1 MLRLEK
7 ISKKIG
13 GFLLT
18 DIDLSVGKGDYYVLI
33 GESGAGK
40 SMLLEIITGFIQP
53 DSGSIS
59 LNDNDLLKIPIQE
72 RNIGIVYQKP
82 TLFPHMSVFDNIAYP
97 LRSRGYKKP
106 FINNRVAQL
115 AGDTEISHILN
126 RNIANLSGGETQRVT
141 IARALASNPDILLLD
156 EPLSFLDVQL
166 RKGILSLLRKI
177 NQQGQTIIHVTHDY
191 DDALS
196 LSNKISI
203 IEKGSIIQT
212 GTPKEVF
219 HHPTSGFVADFIGI
233 KNFYTG
239 MLLGLT
245 EENRL
250 KIFETSGI
258 NIFVSTEEATGSQG
272 FVMVPTEVI
281 TISEE
286 QLSSSA
292 VNNFS
297 GLITDMFPVK
307 SGMEIV
313 IDIGIEI
320 SARISDHSSEKLFLA
335 LGKKVW
341 ISFKASAVT
350 FIKT

>member
-156 EPLSFLDVQL
+156 EPLKCLQF
-166 RKGILSLLRKI
+166 
-177 NQQGQTIIHVTHDY
+177 
-191 DDALS
+191 
-196 LSNKISI
+196 
-203 IEKGSIIQT
+203 
-212 GTPKEVF
+212 
-219 HHPTSGFVADFIGI
+219 
-233 KNFYTG
+233 
-239 MLLGLT
+239 
-245 EENRL
+245 
-250 KIFETSGI
+250 
-258 NIFVSTEEATGSQG
+258 
-272 FVMVPTEVI
+272 
-281 TISEE
+281 
-286 QLSSSA
+286 
-292 VNNFS
+292 
-297 GLITDMFPVK
+297 LIT
-307 SGMEIV
+307 
-313 IDIGIEI
+313 
-320 SARISDHSSEKLFLA
+320 
-335 LGKKVW
+335 
-341 ISFKASAVT
+341 
-350 FIKT
+350 